1 MLGGD
6 QHPQLNCV
14 LGLIA
19 EFLFEKMQ
27 SLYPCKT
34 RNLSRRKLFLNPRS
48 AEGSVH
54 PNCKENREPQYR
66 VKDPAK
72 KIEGK
77 S

>member
-1 MLGGD
+1 
-6 QHPQLNCV
+6 
-14 LGLIA
+14 
-19 EFLFEKMQ
+19 MQ